1 MSGKIYS
8 RKRSSTYYFGIYSV
22 GRGARSRE
30 GICPPGLFRNI
41 KEDRN
46 FMPTQNLDAS
56 GTSGKSVGIVDAM
69 RSLTFMYVLNCGQS
83 TCVSTSISHDH
94 FISPDGKRPLVKLDV
109 AI

>member
-1 MSGKIYS
+1 
-8 RKRSSTYYFGIYSV
+8 
-22 GRGARSRE
+22 
-30 GICPPGLFRNI
+30 
-41 KEDRN
+41 
-46 FMPTQNLDAS
+46 MPTQNLDAS
-56 GTSGKSVGIVDAM
+56 GTSGKYVGIVDAM